1 MPFKRLKGGVTAP
14 KGFTAAGMHAGI
26 KPAPQLDLALI
37 ASSHPASM
45 AAVFTKS
52 RLPAAPV
59 IVNRRKLKQPV
70 GRAIIINSGNANACT
85 GSQGLTDATHMA
97 SLVAQELQIEPKTV
111 YVGSTGL
118 IGQPLPLAKI
128 RKAVPSLAHRIR
140 RSGHRE
146 AAKAIMTTDT
156 FHKETALQTTIGQTP
171 IRVGGMAK
179 GSGMIHPDMATMLA
193 YITTDAC
200 MTPQAFQHALRSAVD
215 LSFNRISVDGDTS
228 TNDTVMG
235 MANGLAGNPQLTL
248 KSPGYQAFQTLLN
261 RVCLSLALEIGK
273 DGEGRTKLV
282 KICVTGAKT
291 DRHAKRIAQTI
302 ATSPLVKTALFGA
315 DPNWGRIMA
324 AIGRAGVPVSAHS
337 IRLDFNGVPV
347 VKDGKGLGASYQKR
361 AQDIMQREEFQITA
375 SLGIGSGSYY
385 LWTTD
390 LTYEYVKINTA
401 YPT

>member
-1 MPFKRLKGGVTAP
+1 M
-14 KGFTAAGMHAGI
+14 AAGIHAGI

-37 ASSHPASM
+37 ASSHPGAM
-45 AAVFTKS
+45 AGVFTKS

-59 IVNRRKLKQPV
+59 IVNRRKLRQPI
-70 GRAIIINSGNANACT
+70 GQAIVINSGNANSCT
-85 GSQGLTDATHMA
+85 GPQGLTDAMDMA
-97 SLVAQELQIEPKTV
+97 SLVAKELQTEPKMV

-128 RKAVPSLAHRIR
+128 RKAMPSLALHLRC
-140 RSGHRE
+140 SGHTD

-156 FHKETALQTTIGQTP
+156 FSKEAALETTIEQTH

-193 YITTDAC
+193 YITTDARI
-200 MTPQAFQHALRSAVD
+200 TPQAFQQALRYAVEQ
-215 LSFNRISVDGDTS
+215 SFNRISVDGDTS

-235 MANGLAGNPQLTL
+235 IANGLAGNPQLTL
-248 KSPGYQAFQTLLN
+248 KTPGYQVFQKLLN
-261 RVCLSLALEIGK
+261 QVCLTLALEIGR

-282 KICVTGAKT
+282 KIYVTGAKT
-291 DRHAKRIAQTI
+291 DHHAKRIAQTI

-337 IRLDFNGVPV
+337 LSLDFNGVPV
-347 VKDGKGLGASYQKR
+347 VKDGKGLGPSYEKR
-361 AQDIMQREEFQITA
+361 AQSIMQQEEFQITA